1 MTRRTPPLGPRRPR
15 RPGRPPADTPVLDHH
30 RILAAADQLLT
41 EGGWPTFSMRRLAV
55 RLGVDPMAVYRHVL
69 SKEHLGALL
78 IAQRLARLPL
88 DAGGRRSTSH
98 LAICRRMTRLA
109 RAYLSLIGDAPT
121 LAAAL
126 IADPVAAGPAAEQWL
141 SLVTRALGDTGN
153 RHATTLAH
161 TLADFVHG
169 YALAPSPR
177 DDTAFRRS
185 VVLIVTGALATR

>member
-1 MTRRTPPLGPRRPR
+1 M
-15 RPGRPPADTPVLDHH
+15 PVLDQH

-41 EGGWPTFSMRRLAV
+41 DGGWPAFSMRRLAQ
-55 RLGVDPMAVYRHVL
+55 RLGVDPMAVYRHVA

-78 IAQRLARLPL
+78 IAHRLGRLPL
-88 DAGGRRSTSH
+88 DAGGRRATSH

-109 RAYLSLIGDAPT
+109 RAYLSLISDAPT

-126 IADPVAAGPAAEQWL
+126 IADPVAAGPVAEQWL

-153 RHATTLAH
+153 RHTKTLAH

-169 YALAPSPR
+169 YALAPAPR

-185 VVLIVTGALATR
+185 VVLIVTGALAAR